1 MRYLIYTGYQS
12 CTIEVTIHA
21 KKSCVV
27 YMNAYDTKIENT
39 FLTRRFSPFYTD
51 EKKTLYI
58 QMPLSG
64 EWTIVELFEDASL
77 GKGNFECVKIK
88 TVGLATQNA
97 MIATFTPEMRRFIPL
112 AQRFAFNASVLPC
125 YTDKNYTDSG
135 GEFKLKY
142 STIIQDDGKE
152 QLTPARINKITEIIE
167 VSKAKFLSM
176 TVPMRFCILCH
187 EFSHLFVNEDMY
199 NELEADLNGLIMY
212 LSLGYP
218 RFEAKETFI
227 STFDGAGEGAQQL
240 FQSRY
245 QYIDDFIDRFDQL
258 NYSSYSGIQDVI
270 KQLR

>member
-21 KKSCVV
+21 KKACVV
-27 YMNAYDTKIENT
+27 YMNAYDTKVENT
-39 FLTRRFSPFYTD
+39 FLTKRFAAFFTD
-51 EKKTLYI
+51 ETKTLFV
-58 QMPLSG
+58 QMPLCG

-77 GKGNFECVKIK
+77 GQGNFECTKIK

-97 MIATFTPEMRRFIPL
+97 MIATFTSAMRKFIPL
-112 AQRFAFNASVLPC
+112 AQRFAFNASTLTC
-125 YTDKNYTDSG
+125 YTDKYYTDSS

-152 QLTPARINKITEIIE
+152 QLTPARINKITQIIE

-176 TVPMRFCILCH
+176 TVPMRMCILCH
-187 EFSHLFVNEDMY
+187 EFSHLFVNQDMY

-212 LSLGYP
+212 LPLGFP

-227 STFDGAGEGAQQL
+227 STFDSAGANAQQL

-258 NYSSYSGIQDVI
+258 NYSSYTGIQDIV